1 MSRAEYDAM
10 AATGRVQPRLSTG
23 QDAAHVTRPPDPN
36 AYRAAPVGSMFVEF
50 DVDDV
55 QMTAGGT
62 AGWAIIYGP
71 NSLYGIMAARRGKPL
86 AAMPAATNLVINTVK
101 QGRTP

>member
-10 AATGRVQPRLSTG
+10 VATSRVQSRLSTG

-36 AYRAAPVGSMFVEF
+36 AYRAAPVGSIFVEF
-50 DVDDV
+50 DVDDN
-55 QMTAGGT
+55 QMTQGGT

-71 NSLYGIMAARRGKPL
+71 NSPHGVIAARRGNL
-86 AAMPAATNLVINTVK
+86 LEGMPSVANLVIVTVK
-101 QGRTP
+101 QGKTP